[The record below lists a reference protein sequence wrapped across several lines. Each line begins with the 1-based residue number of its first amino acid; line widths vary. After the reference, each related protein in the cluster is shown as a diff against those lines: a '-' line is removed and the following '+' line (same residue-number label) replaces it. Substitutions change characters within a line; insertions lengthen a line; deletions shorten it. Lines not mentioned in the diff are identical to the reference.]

1 MKRPTNRMQQYLE
14 AIREFI
20 YKNGYSPTIREL
32 RDKLNVT
39 STATIQNMLM
49 RMREK
54 GLIDF
59 EDYKQRTIRILDNKK
74 IIATKEELIKMGYY
88 QVIEEKNI
96 EIEQV
101 NNMNKIL
108 MEILKEKDEKI
119 DKVIEYIEKDL
130 SNLNIQENIVA
141 KNELLQIKNMLKGE
155 DK

>member
-1 MKRPTNRMQQYLE
+1 MVLKMKRPTNRMQQYLE

-96 EIEQV
+96 EIERLSNELNQQFIKCDKYMTR
-101 NNMNKIL
+101 N
-108 MEILKEKDEKI
+108 EKA
-119 DKVIEYIEKDL
+119 IEYIHNNYPVCAGK
-130 SNLNIQENIVA
+130 
-141 KNELLQIKNMLKGE
+141 ELLEILQGE
-155 DK
+155 DKE